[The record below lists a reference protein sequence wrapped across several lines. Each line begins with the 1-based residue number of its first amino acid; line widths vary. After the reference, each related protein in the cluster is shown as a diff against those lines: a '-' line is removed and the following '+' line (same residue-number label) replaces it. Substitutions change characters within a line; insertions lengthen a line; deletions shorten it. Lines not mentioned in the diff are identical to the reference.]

1 MTIEKITKINEGLL
15 AFLTLIALHF
25 LWLSVTLLGG
35 VLFGIGPASYAMMK
49 YYDRWLRL
57 HERPPLIKSFFYYS
71 KERFRQSVLISWL
84 FLIIAA
90 IVITNIFAPFPWF
103 IQVANVFFLIAFL
116 FLFMHVYTVMAATN
130 FVTVFEILRGSAL
143 LGLGYLHY
151 SIISWTI
158 LIVGYLVLGS
168 YFLIG
173 LFLMGSSLVGG
184 VFALAGKKILQDI
197 HPIETDQVVSKTA
210 STTEQTVASKG
221 EEVII

>member
-25 LWLSVTLLGG
+25 LWLSVSSPGRVHL
-35 VLFGIGPASYAMMK
+35 GIGPASYAMMK

-71 KERFRQSVLISWL
+71 KERFRQSVLISW
-84 FLIIAA
+84 FPDPAA

-103 IQVANVFFLIAFL
+103 IQVANVLFLIAFL

-168 YFLIG
+168 YCLIG
-173 LFLMGSSLVGG
+173 LF
-184 VFALAGKKILQDI
+184 
-197 HPIETDQVVSKTA
+197 
-210 STTEQTVASKG
+210 
-221 EEVII
+221 

>member
-103 IQVANVFFLIAFL
+103 IQVANVLFLIAFL

-130 FVTVFEILRGSAL
+130 FVTVFEILRGS
-143 LGLGYLHY
+143 
-151 SIISWTI
+151 
-158 LIVGYLVLGS
+158 

-173 LFLMGSSLVGG
+173 LILMGSSLVGG

-221 EEVII
+221 DEVII

>member
-35 VLFGIGPASYAMMK
+35 ILFGIGPASYAMMK

-90 IVITNIFAPFPWF
+90 IVITNIFAPFP
-103 IQVANVFFLIAFL
+103 
-116 FLFMHVYTVMAATN
+116 
-130 FVTVFEILRGSAL
+130 
-143 LGLGYLHY
+143 
-151 SIISWTI
+151 
-158 LIVGYLVLGS
+158 
-168 YFLIG
+168 
-173 LFLMGSSLVGG
+173 
-184 VFALAGKKILQDI
+184 
-197 HPIETDQVVSKTA
+197 
-210 STTEQTVASKG
+210 
-221 EEVII
+221 

>member
-1 MTIEKITKINEGLL
+1 
-15 AFLTLIALHF
+15 
-25 LWLSVTLLGG
+25 
-35 VLFGIGPASYAMMK
+35 
-49 YYDRWLRL
+49 
-57 HERPPLIKSFFYYS
+57 
-71 KERFRQSVLISWL
+71 
-84 FLIIAA
+84 
-90 IVITNIFAPFPWF
+90 
-103 IQVANVFFLIAFL
+103 
-116 FLFMHVYTVMAATN
+116 MHVYTVMAATN
-130 FVTVFEILRGSAL
+130 FVTMFEILRGSAL

-221 EEVII
+221 DEVII